1 MPITITLDAPHIGFA
16 ASSGREG
23 ETAEVIY
30 QEFCSSEDGDKLISR
45 LEMVSDLLSRIPHSR
60 RPNPSQ
66 VDHMLAVIHK
76 DKTAD
81 LYINELSIIAQV
93 QIKKKIEAY
102 QLIYESDMADI
113 RSLKFD
119 GVKIPGDAG
128 LVFLFSVGWRKGLY
142 YDLGPFHTRLKYVR
156 DYDLANRLGELFA
169 RLMFRD
175 RLKISDDAWKNLFA
189 QGWFP
194 FAALSPSLLKE
205 MVSHA
210 ENGWDIDDLLPKIAD
225 EVKGS
230 LRKWIEQW
238 AKNSSYKDHI
248 SLLRTAAERFFDSDY
263 HSTVSLAY
271 PRIEGILRNA
281 PLSHEPEKKVTQDRL
296 AETTV
301 KVGLSAAGTPM
312 MPFFPEK
319 FQQYLKEVY
328 FRSFDSSQ
336 PKGASRNTVGH
347 GVAREED
354 FSEKSSLIGFL
365 TLQQLSYFLREET
378 APPPQQDFPV
388 IQAGSWPEDL
398 SLRRE
403 DMYDEWGR

>member
-1 MPITITLDAPHIGFA
+1 MPITITLDVPSIGFA

-23 ETAEVIY
+23 ETVEVIY
-30 QEFCSSEDGDKLISR
+30 REFCSSEDGDKLIGR
-45 LEMVSDLLSRIPHSR
+45 LEMVSDLLNRIPDSR

-76 DKTAD
+76 NRTAD
-81 LYINELSIIAQV
+81 LYINELSIIAKV
-93 QIKKKIEAY
+93 QIKKKVEAC
-102 QLIYESDMADI
+102 QPVYESDMADI

-119 GVKIPGDAG
+119 GVKIPDDAG

-142 YDLGPFHTRLKYVR
+142 YDLEPFRPRLNYVR
-156 DYDLANRLGELFA
+156 DYNLDNRLGELFA
-169 RLMFRD
+169 RLVFRD

-210 ENGWDIDDLLPKIAD
+210 ENRWEIDDLLPKITD
-225 EVKGS
+225 EVKES
-230 LRKWIEQW
+230 LREWIEQW

-248 SLLRTAAERFFDSDY
+248 SLLKTAAERFFDSDY
-263 HSTVSLAY
+263 HSAVSIIY
-271 PRIEGILRNA
+271 TRIEGILRNA

-301 KVGLSAAGTPM
+301 KVGLLSAGTPM

-336 PKGASRNTVGH
+336 PEGASRNTVGH
-347 GVAREED
+347 GVAPEED
-354 FSEKSSLIGFL
+354 FSEKSSITGLLI
-365 TLQQLSYFLREET
+365 LQQLSYFLPDKA
-378 APPPQQDFPV
+378 APTPQKDFPV

>member
-1 MPITITLDAPHIGFA
+1 MPITITLDAPSIGFA
-16 ASSGREG
+16 ESSGREG
-23 ETAEVIY
+23 EIGVIP
-30 QEFCSSEDGDKLISR
+30 QGFCSSEDGDKFISR
-45 LEMVSDLLSRIPHSR
+45 LEMVSDLLNRIPDNR

-93 QIKKKIEAY
+93 QIKKKVEAY
-102 QLIYESDMADI
+102 QPVYESDMADI

-119 GVKIPGDAG
+119 GVEIPDDAG
-128 LVFLFSVGWRKGLY
+128 LVFLFSVGWRKGLF
-142 YDLGPFHTRLKYVR
+142 YDLGPFCPNLNYTR
-156 DYDLANRLGELFA
+156 DYNLDNRLGELFA
-169 RLMFRD
+169 HLVFRD

-205 MVSHA
+205 MMSYV
-210 ENGWDIDDLLPKIAD
+210 ENGWEIDDLLPKVTD
-225 EVKGS
+225 EVKES
-230 LRKWIEQW
+230 LSKWIEQW
-238 AKNSSYKDHI
+238 AKNSSYNDHI
-248 SLLRTAAERFFDSDY
+248 SLLRTAAERFFGADY
-263 HSTVSLAY
+263 HSAVSLVY

-281 PLSHEPEKKVTQDRL
+281 PLSHEPEKKVTQERL

-328 FRSFDSSQ
+328 FQDFD
-336 PKGASRNTVGH
+336 PNRPAGASRNTVGH
-347 GVAREED
+347 GVAPED
-354 FSEKSSLIGFL
+354 AFSEKSSLIGFL
-365 TLQQLSYFLREET
+365 ILQHISYFLREEET
-378 APPPQQDFPV
+378 LPSKQDFPV

>member
-1 MPITITLDAPHIGFA
+1 MPITITLDELRIGVA
-16 ASSGREG
+16 ASSGRKG
-23 ETAEVIY
+23 EEVPVIFR
-30 QEFCSSEDGDKLISR
+30 EFCSSEDGDKLISR
-45 LEMVSDLLSRIPHSR
+45 LEIVSALLNRIPDNR

-93 QIKKKIEAY
+93 QIKKKVEAY
-102 QLIYESDMADI
+102 QPVYESDMADI

-119 GVKIPGDAG
+119 GVKIPDDAG
-128 LVFLFSVGWRKGLY
+128 LVFLFSVGWRKGLF
-142 YDLGPFHTRLKYVR
+142 YDLGPFHPRLNYVR
-156 DYDLANRLGELFA
+156 DYNLDNRLGELFSH
-169 RLMFRD
+169 LMFRD

-194 FAALSPSLLKE
+194 FAALSPSLSKE
-205 MVSHA
+205 IAGHA
-210 ENGWDIDDLLPKIAD
+210 ENGWEIDDLLPKVTD
-225 EVKGS
+225 EVKES
-230 LRKWIEQW
+230 LSKWIEKW
-238 AKNSSYKDHI
+238 SKNSSYKDHI
-248 SLLRTAAERFFDSDY
+248 SLLRTAAERFFGSDY
-263 HSTVSLAY
+263 YSAVSLIY

-301 KVGLSAAGTPM
+301 KVGLLSAGTPM

-328 FRSFDSSQ
+328 FRNFDPSQ
-336 PKGASRNTVGH
+336 PEGASRHTVGH
-347 GVAREED
+347 GVAPEEA
-354 FSEKSSLIGFL
+354 FSEKSSIIGFL
-365 TLQQLSYFLREET
+365 ILQQLSYFLSDEA
-378 APPPQQDFPV
+378 APTPKKDFPV

>member
-1 MPITITLDAPHIGFA
+1 MPISITLDEPYIGVA
-16 ASSGREG
+16 ASSARKGEG
-23 ETAEVIY
+23 VQVVF
-30 QEFCSSEDGDKLISR
+30 QEFCSSEDGDKFISR
-45 LEMVSDLLSRIPHSR
+45 LEMVSDLLNRIPDNR

-81 LYINELSIIAQV
+81 LYINELSIIARV
-93 QIKKKIEAY
+93 QIRRKIEAY
-102 QLIYESDMADI
+102 DLVHDCDMTDI

-119 GVKIPGDAG
+119 GVKIPDDAG
-128 LVFLFSVGWRKGLY
+128 LVFLFSVGWRKGLF
-142 YDLGPFHTRLKYVR
+142 YDLGPFHPRLNYVR
-156 DYDLANRLGELFA
+156 DYNLDNRLGEFFA
-169 RLMFRD
+169 HLMFRD
-175 RLKISDDAWKNLFA
+175 RLKISDDAWKNLFV

-194 FAALSPSLLKE
+194 FASLSSSLSKE
-205 MVSHA
+205 MVSYA
-210 ENGWDIDDLLPKIAD
+210 ENGWEIDDLLPKVTD
-225 EVKGS
+225 EVKES
-230 LRKWIEQW
+230 LSKWIEQW

-248 SLLRTAAERFFDSDY
+248 RLLRTAAERFFGSDY
-263 HSTVSLAY
+263 HSAVSLIY

-312 MPFFPEK
+312 MPFFPEE
-319 FQQYLKEVY
+319 FQHYLKEVY
-328 FRSFDSSQ
+328 FQDFD
-336 PKGASRNTVGH
+336 PNRPEGASRNTVGH
-347 GVAREED
+347 GVAPED
-354 FSEKSSLIGFL
+354 AFSEKSSLIGFL
-365 TLQQLSYFLREET
+365 ILQQLSYFLREEAT
-378 APPPQQDFPV
+378 PPPKQDFPV

>member
-1 MPITITLDAPHIGFA
+1 MPVTITLDAPRFGFA

-23 ETAEVIY
+23 ETVGLIY
-30 QEFCSSEDGDKLISR
+30 REFCSSEDGDKFISR
-45 LEMVSDLLSRIPHSR
+45 LEMVSDLLNRIPDNR
-60 RPNPSQ
+60 RPSPSQ

-76 DKTAD
+76 DKTVD
-81 LYINELSIIAQV
+81 LYINELSIIAQI
-93 QIKKKIEAY
+93 QIRKEIEAY
-102 QLIYESDMADI
+102 DMVYESDMADI

-119 GVKIPGDAG
+119 GVQIPEDAG
-128 LVFLFSVGWRKGLY
+128 LVFLFSVGWRKGLF
-142 YDLGPFHTRLKYVR
+142 YDLGPFCPNLNYKR
-156 DYDLANRLGELFA
+156 DYNLDNCLGELFA

-175 RLKISDDAWKNLFA
+175 RLKISDDVWKNLFV

-194 FAALSPSLLKE
+194 FAALSPSLSKE
-205 MVSHA
+205 MVSYA
-210 ENGWDIDDLLPKIAD
+210 ENGWEIDDLLPKVTD
-225 EVKGS
+225 EVKKS
-230 LRKWIEQW
+230 LGKWIEQW

-263 HSTVSLAY
+263 QSAVSLIY

-328 FRSFDSSQ
+328 FQDFDPNQ
-336 PKGASRNTVGH
+336 PEGASRNTVGH
-347 GVAREED
+347 GVAPED
-354 FSEKSSLIGFL
+354 AFSEKSSLIGFL
-365 TLQQLSYFLREET
+365 ILQQLSYFLREEAT
-378 APPPQQDFPV
+378 PPPKQDFPV